1 MNGENIYKRMAL
13 VTAELPI
20 VAKNLFVE
28 TSKDKGYNAVS
39 ERDIKE
45 AVKPLETKYGI
56 FSFPVNREIV
66 DDEILQSETQ
76 YGMKTTFFSRI
87 KTTYRF
93 VNIEMPDDYIEI
105 VSFSEGIDSQDKG
118 SGKAMTYGDK
128 YCLMAAYKICTGD
141 DPDKDASTPEH
152 YEAVPKSNKCADC
165 GETITAS
172 VAKYSMQNYR
182 RPLCMK
188 CQGKAKNA
196 AQAVA
201 TTEKGDKRA

>member
-1 MNGENIYKRMAL
+1 MNGETIYQRMAL

-66 DDEILQSETQ
+66 NDEILQTETQ
-76 YGMKTTFFSRI
+76 YGTKTTFFSRI

-93 VNIEMPDDYIEI
+93 VNLDMPSDYVEVI
-105 VSFSEGIDSQDKG
+105 SYSEGIDSQDKG

-128 YCLMAAYKICTGD
+128 YCLMAAYKISTGE
-141 DPDKDASTPEH
+141 DPDKEASVETH
-152 YEAVPKSNKCADC
+152 YEQTDRCSDC
-165 GETITAS
+165 GATITAS
-172 VAKYSMQNYR
+172 VVKYSMQNYK

-201 TTEKGDKRA
+201 TAEKGGIRA

>member
-1 MNGENIYKRMAL
+1 MNGENIYQRMAL

-56 FSFPVNREIV
+56 YSFPVNREIV
-66 DDEILQSETQ
+66 SDEILQSETQ
-76 YGMKTTFFSRI
+76 YGTKTTFFSRI

-93 VNIEMPDDYIEI
+93 VNLDMVSDYVEI

-118 SGKAMTYGDK
+118 SGEAMTYGDK
-128 YCLMAAYKICTGD
+128 YCLMAAYKICTGED
-141 DPDKDASTPEH
+141 SDKEASVETH
-152 YEAVPKSNKCADC
+152 YETTDKCADC
-165 GETITAS
+165 GVTITAS
-172 VAKYSMQNYR
+172 VAKYSMQYYQ

-188 CQGKAKNA
+188 CQGIAT
-196 AQAVA
+196 AQ
-201 TTEKGDKRA
+201 KGDK

>member
-1 MNGENIYKRMAL
+1 MNGENIYQRMAL

-56 FSFPVNREIV
+56 YSFPVNREIV
-66 DDEILQSETQ
+66 SDEILQSETQ
-76 YGMKTTFFSRI
+76 YGTKTTFFSRI

-93 VNIEMPDDYIEI
+93 VNLDMVSDYVEI

-141 DPDKDASTPEH
+141 DPDKSASVEEH
-152 YEAVPKSNKCADC
+152 YETTDKCSDC
-165 GETITAS
+165 GVTITAS
-172 VAKYSMQNYR
+172 VAKYSQREYK

-196 AQAVA
+196 AQGVA
-201 TTEKGDKRA
+201 MADKGGIRA